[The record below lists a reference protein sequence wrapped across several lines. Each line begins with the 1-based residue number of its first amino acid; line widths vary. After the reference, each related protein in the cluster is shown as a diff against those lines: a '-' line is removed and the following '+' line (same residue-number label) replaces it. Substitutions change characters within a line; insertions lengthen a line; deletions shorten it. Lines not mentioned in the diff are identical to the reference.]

1 MTTQFRVT
9 CFSAEK
15 IHHWYTSWLMWI
27 WKLSI
32 QIIIHILKSWR
43 KKNSRKRVNVH
54 NYTLHWMRNCKWRI
68 IDHESALPSRY
79 FYGEV
84 IKGSHQKCFAENRM
98 SLVVILFP
106 EPVHFVAMAKQ
117 TNILNMTENALK
129 WKEDYRN
136 GDHRNGD
143 YKHGAFTA

>member
-1 MTTQFRVT
+1 
-9 CFSAEK
+9 
-15 IHHWYTSWLMWI
+15 
-27 WKLSI
+27 
-32 QIIIHILKSWR
+32 
-43 KKNSRKRVNVH
+43 
-54 NYTLHWMRNCKWRI
+54 MRNCKWRI

-136 GDHRNGD
+136 GDHRDGD